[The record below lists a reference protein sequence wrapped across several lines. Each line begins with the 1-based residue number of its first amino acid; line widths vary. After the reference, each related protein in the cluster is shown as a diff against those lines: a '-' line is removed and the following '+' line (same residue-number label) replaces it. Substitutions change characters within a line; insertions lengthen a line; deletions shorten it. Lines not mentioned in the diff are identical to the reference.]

1 MKFISMLLVLF
12 QLSLSPSLNPSSG
25 FNEANDITS
34 EEYAVYSALIQNMYV
49 KERVRT
55 IVIVKHTMFY
65 KINWEK
71 PEDYRKSILDEL
83 RPISQETIEDFE
95 KKNEEE
101 GELARHLNLTVNYV
115 LLGKQSA
122 TKTPEEYANKWK
134 EFYERYPNSPGMI
147 SLSRVGFNSD
157 KDQALVYVGNS
168 CGGLCGKGYYVML
181 MKSDRV
187 WKVQKEMLLWVS

>member
-1 MKFISMLLVLF
+1 MKFISILLVLF
-12 QLSLSPSLNPSSG
+12 QLSLSPCLNPSSG

-34 EEYAVYSALIQNMYV
+34 EDYAVYSALIQNMYV
-49 KERVRT
+49 KEGVKT

-122 TKTPEEYANKWK
+122 TRTPEEYANKWK
-134 EFYERYPNSPGMI
+134 DFYERYPNSPGEI

-157 KDQALVYVGNS
+157 KDQALVYAGNS